1 MSGARNAMAS
11 RERTAAA
18 IAEIRAEIERRSK
31 LSSGI
36 ERRGLERSL
45 TEARRHATINAHWG
59 ITPSWPVLGRFEVL
73 AKRVM
78 RILLRWY
85 INPLVEQ
92 QNTFNLSV
100 LAALYEMEAHL
111 EAISREQKQDDI
123 DTTRNEAR

>member
-1 MSGARNAMAS
+1 MSGTRDAATS
-11 RERTAAA
+11 RQRTAAA

-36 ERRGLERSL
+36 DRRGLERSL
-45 TEARRHATINAHWG
+45 TAARRRATVNAHWG
-59 ITPSWPVLGRFEVL
+59 ITPSWPVFGRFEVL

-92 QNTFNLSV
+92 QNEFNLTV

-111 EAISREQKQDDI
+111 EAISREQMQDDG
-123 DTTRNEAR
+123 DTAPDEAI